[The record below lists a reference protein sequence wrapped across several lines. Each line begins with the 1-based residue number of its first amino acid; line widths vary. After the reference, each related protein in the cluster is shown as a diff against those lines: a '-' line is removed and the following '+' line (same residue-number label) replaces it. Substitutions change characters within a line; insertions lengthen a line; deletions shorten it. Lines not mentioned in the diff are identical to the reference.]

1 MNCALYAPP
10 GNICSAQLL
19 FKSFDSSKLQA
30 VKLYAEEKHKCW
42 SLCSLEE
49 FVESYIIPC
58 ECCGELVLVDDA
70 DFDELPIGTMFNG
83 KSYRCCREC
92 YECSIEYENSR
103 NEEEYEI
110 I

>member
-1 MNCALYAPP
+1 MTIKELNED
-10 GNICSAQLL
+10 QL
-19 FKSFDSSKLQA
+19 LQA

-58 ECCGELVLVDDA
+58 ECCGKLVLVDDV